1 MDNILKER
9 IKTFLQTLGV
19 QTTKFAD
26 NVGIGRSTLYMWRKG
41 EIKISERLMQK
52 IDDYLKMYGF

>member
-1 MDNILKER
+1 MDNILKDR
-9 IKTFLQTLGV
+9 INIFLTTLVV

-41 EIKISERLMQK
+41 EIKYQNV
-52 IDDYLKMYGF
+52 